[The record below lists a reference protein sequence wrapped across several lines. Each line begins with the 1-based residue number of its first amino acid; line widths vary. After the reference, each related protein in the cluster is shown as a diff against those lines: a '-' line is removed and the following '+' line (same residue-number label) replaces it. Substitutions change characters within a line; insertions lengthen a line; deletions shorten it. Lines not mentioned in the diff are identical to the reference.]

1 MFPGGSDGKESACNG
16 EDSGL
21 IPGSG
26 RSPGEEN
33 GNPLQYSFFFLIEAE
48 KDFIK
53 IVQNVKVM
61 GVLPISI
68 PLGMEAVSPVL

>member
-1 MFPGGSDGKESACNG
+1 MATHSSI
-16 EDSGL
+16 L
-21 IPGSG
+21 
-26 RSPGEEN
+26 
-33 GNPLQYSFFFLIEAE
+33 FFFLIEAE

-68 PLGMEAVSPVL
+68 PLGMEAVSPVLYALSLNHLEKPMDGGA